1 MSRTSTPSPGRVTFV
16 AGLATGL
23 SLLGDSSLYTV
34 LPTHTLEAGVTLASV
49 GVLLS
54 ANRFIRLVLNGP
66 MGLAYD
72 RWPRRRLFLPALTL
86 GALSTAILAL
96 TSGFWPLL
104 AARLLWGLAWAG
116 IWVGGN
122 TIILDVTRDEDRGR
136 WVGLYQLAFFLGAA
150 SGALLGGFMTDVL
163 GYSLTMGIESSL
175 TLLGALIALLFL
187 PETRRAR
194 PHPEAPTGVETRS
207 DPITGSPARISLIS
221 ATALMGVNRLVQ
233 AGVLVSTFGL
243 FLAQVVGD
251 GVRVGPRA
259 IGVASLTG
267 LGLGGATLIAMAS
280 APLMGWLS
288 DKARHRWGVAAG
300 GLLPGIAG
308 FSLLALGPPLGAL
321 VALPATAV
329 TSGSNQSLST
339 ALVGDL
345 GGRGRRGR
353 YLGLLYTVGDLAS
366 AVGPPLAYAL
376 IPLVGLRGVYLLSAG
391 LLSAMLLLALSR
403 VHGNRPGRPII

>member
-1 MSRTSTPSPGRVTFV
+1 MFHTSTPSPGRVTFIV
-16 AGLATGL
+16 GLATGL

-34 LPTHTLEAGVTLASV
+34 LPTHTVEAGVTVASV
-49 GVLLS
+49 GILLS

-72 RWPRRRLFLPALTL
+72 RWPRRRLFLPALAL
-86 GALSTAILAL
+86 GGLSTAILDL

-163 GYSLTMGIESSL
+163 GYSLAMGIESSL
-175 TLLGALIALLFL
+175 TLLGALAASLLL
-187 PETRRAR
+187 PETRGAR
-194 PHPEAPTGVETRS
+194 PDPEAPSEAEPRS
-207 DPITGSPARISLIS
+207 NPITGSTARLSLIS

-233 AGVLVSTFGL
+233 AGILVSTFGL
-243 FLAQVVGD
+243 FLAQMVGD
-251 GVRVGPRA
+251 GVRVGPRE

-267 LGLGGATLIAMAS
+267 LGLGGATLIAMAA

-308 FSLLALGPPLGAL
+308 FSLLAMGPPLGAL
-321 VALPATAV
+321 VALPATAI

-339 ALVGDL
+339 ALIGDL

-353 YLGLLYTVGDLAS
+353 YLGLLYTIGDLAS

-376 IPLVGLRGVYLLSAG
+376 IPVVGLRGVYLLSAG
-391 LLSAMLLLALSR
+391 LLSAMLLVSLGR
-403 VHGNRPGRPII
+403 VRGNRPGRPVA